1 MCSEIGQPETRV
13 YSGDRTTHQADKAS
27 EAEAEILAPLGA
39 RA

>member
-1 MCSEIGQPETRV
+1 MFEIGQPDIEVSIASIAPHRP
-13 YSGDRTTHQADKAS
+13 ADQAS